1 MTAIRTNPTIRHAAV
16 IAGIVTAIVLGALSV
31 RAAAAWTASSATLA
45 SAPVS
50 VETLQAKLSDE
61 QARSAALEEQL
72 GALTARS
79 GELSSALST
88 AQDRIGADT
97 AAASDLRSKL
107 AEAQK
112 KLAALAAT
120 MKAASVRRTVVTT
133 VVGPS
138 TTTPAPAGAPAGG
151 SDD

>member
-1 MTAIRTNPTIRHAAV
+1 MTAIRTSPTIRHAAV

-61 QARSAALEEQL
+61 QARSAALEAQL

-97 AAASDLRSKL
+97 ATASDLRSKL

-112 KLAALAAT
+112 KLAALAAA
-120 MKAASVRRTVVTT
+120 MKAASVNQTAVT
-133 VVGPS
+133 PS
-138 TTTPAPAGAPAGG
+138 TTTPAPVGVPEGG